1 MSLCS
6 LIYNNKQGI
15 SSANDL
21 IQVMNIGNQCYSS
34 LSQLARHAFLMQSE
48 LPTALN
54 VFDTDYQLE
63 YSESYSGTVHQDV
76 AIQGYQYCTSLQ
88 RAFELLR
95 SENYTNFI
103 LTVRCIAVAIYC
115 DGNMGFKIFDSHARD
130 LYGRGQ
136 PQGTCVLLEVPSL
149 DSLVHYFQSIHNNDI
164 SEVRGV
170 QIENIQN
177 RMVSQYSVNET
188 TNFNLS
194 CAVALYSLC
203 YSVIKPCNYWNCN
216 SSLPTIVN
224 NGKNMFR
231 KSSLEHNQLLPANF
245 PRTIEVFGTE
255 VNLEICLRLKEY

>member
-1 MSLCS
+1 MITL
-6 LIYNNKQGI
+6 
-15 SSANDL
+15 
-21 IQVMNIGNQCYSS
+21 
-34 LSQLARHAFLMQSE
+34 HF
-48 LPTALN
+48 
-54 VFDTDYQLE
+54 
-63 YSESYSGTVHQDV
+63 
-76 AIQGYQYCTSLQ
+76 Q

-115 DGNMGFKIFDSHARD
+115 NGNMGFKIFDSHARD

-136 PQGTCVLLEVPSL
+136 PQGTCVLLEVTSL
-149 DSLVHYFQSIHNNDI
+149 NSLVHYFQSIHNNDI
-164 SEVRGV
+164 FEVRRV

-203 YSVIKPCNYWNCN
+203 YSVIKPCNYWNYN

-231 KSSLEHNQLLPANF
+231 KSSLEHNQLLPANL

-255 VNLEICLRLKEY
+255 VNLENFFDTEGVLTDSFQSKLILENDIINTCNTTRVSPQQKARVNANMRLVFLSFVWLMVIK

>member
-1 MSLCS
+1 
-6 LIYNNKQGI
+6 
-15 SSANDL
+15 
-21 IQVMNIGNQCYSS
+21 
-34 LSQLARHAFLMQSE
+34 MQSE

-54 VFDTDYQLE
+54 VFDTDYQLQ
-63 YSESYSGTVHQDV
+63 YSESYSGIVHQDA
-76 AIQGYQYCTSLQ
+76 AIQGYHYCTSLQ
-88 RAFELLR
+88 RTFELLR
-95 SENYTNFI
+95 SENVCTIFI

-115 DGNMGFKIFDSHARD
+115 NGNMGFKIFDSHARD

-136 PQGTCVLLEVPSL
+136 PQGKCVLLEVPSI

-164 SEVRGV
+164 FDVRGV
-170 QIENIQN
+170 QIENVQN

-194 CAVALYSLC
+194 CDVALYSLC
-203 YSVIKPCNYWNCN
+203 YSVIKPCNYWNYN

-231 KSSLEHNQLLPANF
+231 KSSLEHNQLLPVYL

-255 VNLEICLRLKEY
+255 VNLENLFETEGVLHVTDSFQS